1 MLEAVLLNMKFHGRI
16 AVRGMISLYNRE
28 KRDGVHNLLTVAARR
43 IRMQGFISDIPLYH
57 KFIEDMSP
65 ILKQGMIA
73 YVEETVEGLENA
85 PKAHI
90 GLFSGKKFGKQAV
103 VARE

>member
-1 MLEAVLLNMKFHGRI
+1 
-16 AVRGMISLYNRE
+16 
-28 KRDGVHNLLTVAARR
+28 
-43 IRMQGFISDIPLYH
+43 
-57 KFIEDMSP
+57 MSP